1 MAKLKGTKIGLTL
14 GAFLAVI
21 YTIRTIILWIF
32 PDFVVNLARKIT
44 YNMIPIQPAVITTDA
59 FAIGVVVLFVGGLV
73 WGIVFAWVYNW
84 IAK

>member
-1 MAKLKGTKIGLTL
+1 MAKLKGTKIGLIF

-59 FAIGVVVLFVGGLV
+59 FAIGVIVLFVGGLV